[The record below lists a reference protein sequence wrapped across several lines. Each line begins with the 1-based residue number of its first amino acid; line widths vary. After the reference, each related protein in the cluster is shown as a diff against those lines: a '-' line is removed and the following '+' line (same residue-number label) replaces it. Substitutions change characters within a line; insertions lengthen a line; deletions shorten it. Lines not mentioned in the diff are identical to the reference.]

1 MTEPMASELAEESI
15 EALAR
20 AAGLERA
27 WMQYRE
33 EVISAAR
40 EAALRRRT
48 LPDLDPCA
56 EPWPPMRVSDAASD
70 GRE

>member
-27 WMQYRE
+27 WVQCRE

-40 EAALRRRT
+40 EAALRRRA

-56 EPWPPMRVSDAASD
+56 EPWPPMRVPDAAAD